1 MGNIEIKGLTRDYG
15 QGRGIFDVNLSI
27 DEGEVFG
34 FLGPNGAG
42 KTTTIRH
49 LMGFI
54 RPKKGSCTIGGM
66 DCWEDAPAIHE
77 NLGYI
82 PGETAFLNHM
92 TGKEYIRF
100 MASFRGMKDL
110 GRAPEI
116 MERFDLDAS
125 GKIKK
130 MSKGMKQKVGIVCA
144 FMHDPHT
151 IILDEPS
158 SGLDPLMQNEF
169 INLVLEEKDR
179 GKTILLSSHMFEE
192 VERTCGRVAI
202 IRRGSLA
209 VTESVEYL
217 KATQIKRYVVTL
229 DTKENALLFAG
240 GDYQVEKVEGTRV
253 TVKVTNDLS
262 DFLSALVYFP
272 VEDLTQINQSL
283 EDIFLH
289 YYGEERVGGVQ

>member
-110 GRAPEI
+110 GRA
-116 MERFDLDAS
+116 RKS
-125 GKIKK
+125 W
-130 MSKGMKQKVGIVCA
+130 
-144 FMHDPHT
+144 
-151 IILDEPS
+151 
-158 SGLDPLMQNEF
+158 
-169 INLVLEEKDR
+169 
-179 GKTILLSSHMFEE
+179 
-192 VERTCGRVAI
+192 
-202 IRRGSLA
+202 
-209 VTESVEYL
+209 
-217 KATQIKRYVVTL
+217 
-229 DTKENALLFAG
+229 
-240 GDYQVEKVEGTRV
+240 
-253 TVKVTNDLS
+253 NDLTWM
-262 DFLSALVYFP
+262 LPGRLRRCQRA
-272 VEDLTQINQSL
+272 
-283 EDIFLH
+283 
-289 YYGEERVGGVQ
+289 